1 MSRSTPDRE
10 QLLDLARRL
19 ARELH
24 GIEPPEAELAE
35 RIEYVMWGR
44 KQAWTCL
51 EDGLITEE
59 ELRNLLLDHIDYEC
73 AHVSGHTWLDFDAG
87 ARQRICSALDDILF
101 GRPATEIAGEVE

>member
-1 MSRSTPDRE
+1 VSRTAPDRE
-10 QLLDLARRL
+10 RLLDFARRF

-24 GIEPPEAELAE
+24 GIEPPETELAE

-59 ELRNLLLDHIDYEC
+59 ELRNLLLDHLDYEC
-73 AHVSGHTWLDFDAG
+73 AHMSGRSRPDFEIAD
-87 ARQRICSALDDILF
+87 RQRIRAVLDAELY
-101 GRPATEIAGEVE
+101 GRAATEIAGDIE

>member
-1 MSRSTPDRE
+1 VSRSLPDRE

-24 GIEPPEAELAE
+24 GIEPPETELAE

-44 KQAWTCL
+44 KQAWGCL

-59 ELRNLLLDHIDYEC
+59 ELRNLLLEHIDYEC
-73 AHVSGHTWLDFDAG
+73 AHVSGRTWSDFELED
-87 ARQRICSALDDILF
+87 RRRICSALDDILF